1 MLKYYHIPVKNSKP
15 SDRSKFDKAR
25 WSYPS
30 VSLWRKQKL
39 RLTKEI
45 SSKTNAVVWAKSPL
59 QDDLTTLSFDIILTR
74 FNKMKEYV
82 RIYLMQNHSTC
93 FGCPSHLPPG
103 VYKTVTA
110 ASGKGHSIW
119 AKTFLQLGQIW
130 PLWRKVVAVPEA
142 AFTVLCTPDGGYVGH
157 PKHVES
163 DFAVNKYL
171 HTLASCWILLILSY
185 DVRNHEY
192 KIGYIDV
199 PYFMTNI
206 V

>member
-119 AKTFLQLGQIW
+119 AKTFLQLGQIGHVCGR
-130 PLWRKVVAVPEA
+130 LLLRYTDLYRKLQLQ
-142 AFTVLCTPDGGYVGH
+142 FYVLLMMGAMDTRKP
-157 PKHVES
+157 VEWFCS
-163 DFAVNKYL
+163 K
-171 HTLASCWILLILSY
+171 
-185 DVRNHEY
+185 
-192 KIGYIDV
+192 
-199 PYFMTNI
+199 
-206 V
+206 